1 MNGYVT
7 LVNAKYVEGV
17 LTETSERTEMWAWK
31 HQHHDGTLDYVEVKG
46 NIEMHDVDFG
56 YDEDKI
62 VLHNISLWAKP
73 GQKIAFVGATGAVK
87 TTITNLLNRF
97 YDIEDRKNKI

>member
-1 MNGYVT
+1 
-7 LVNAKYVEGV
+7 
-17 LTETSERTEMWAWK
+17 MWAWK
-31 HQHHDGTLDYVEVKG
+31 HQHKDGTLDYVEVKG
-46 NIEMHDVDFG
+46 NIEMFDVDFG

-73 GQKIAFVGATGAVK
+73 GQKIAFVGATGAGK

-97 YDIEDRKNKI
+97 YDIEDRKNKIRWNKHKQNKKR